1 MAYQAHKVIL
11 VRMPGFTR
19 GLDCIEL
26 LAFVELSQVRK
37 SAVFGGIPLVGKL
50 KARTCGIWAAHIA
63 TGQPL
68 GFLHLG
74 SEDARDL
81 CRAGARRDAPF
92 RAARVVGR
100 KALLSLTCYRTRRY
114 KRRGVRRGSSG

>member
-68 GFLHLG
+68 GFLHLEARMQEIFAVQVLDG
-74 SEDARDL
+74 MRLSE
-81 CRAGARRDAPF
+81 
-92 RAARVVGR
+92 
-100 KALLSLTCYRTRRY
+100 LLEW
-114 KRRGVRRGSSG
+114 